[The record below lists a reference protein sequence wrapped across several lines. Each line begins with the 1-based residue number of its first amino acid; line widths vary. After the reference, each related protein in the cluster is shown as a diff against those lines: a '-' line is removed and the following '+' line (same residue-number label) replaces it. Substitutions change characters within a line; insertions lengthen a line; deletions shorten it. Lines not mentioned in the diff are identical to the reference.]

1 MQWAPAGSLPL
12 LWVSLKLGLAAFLFD
27 KAMTAPLVTLLIM
40 SVLSKGPSLFCVLT
54 TV

>member
-1 MQWAPAGSLPL
+1 MQRVPAGFLPL
-12 LWVSLKLGLAAFLFD
+12 LCVSWKLGLAAFLFD
-27 KAMTAPLVTLLIM
+27 RAMTAPLVTLLTM